1 MDVGILCGGSG
12 DSTTNQVYAVIR
24 TKIEKSISLISVKE
38 SRAHFFHFFFLG
50 GPSGSNFFYCPF
62 FSTMI
67 PTNSSLDSTEELL
80 NTVIYSTIVK
90 GFTMSRQHDQASRL
104 PG

>member
-38 SRAHFFHFFFLG
+38 SRAHFFHFFFSGGTFRFKFLLLSVFFHNDSNEFVLG
-50 GPSGSNFFYCPF
+50 LHRG
-62 FSTMI
+62 TAEHR
-67 PTNSSLDSTEELL
+67 DLL
-80 NTVIYSTIVK
+80 HH
-90 GFTMSRQHDQASRL
+90 RQGLHYVSPAR